1 MFQVDTLSN
10 GFFYLTRLND
20 KQQVVAST
28 VVNGRITNSTLSR
41 LVVSTPVVRRSMKQ
55 MLLDLFRG

>member
-1 MFQVDTLSN
+1 MYQVETLSN
-10 GFFYLTRLND
+10 GNFYVTKNNGGR
-20 KQQVVAST
+20 VVAST

-41 LVVSTPVVRRSMKQ
+41 LDSSLKVYKRGMKQ